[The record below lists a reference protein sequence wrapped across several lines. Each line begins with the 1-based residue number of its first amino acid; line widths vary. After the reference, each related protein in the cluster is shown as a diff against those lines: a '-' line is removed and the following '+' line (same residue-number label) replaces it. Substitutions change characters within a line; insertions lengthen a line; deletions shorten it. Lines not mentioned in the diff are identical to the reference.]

1 MRKIQLAT
9 LLAAA
14 CVGGAAH
21 GATLLQVYQE
31 ALANDPVIAS
41 ARANLQAGREKEPQA
56 FSQLLPQ
63 ISASL
68 TSTRTLGDISVPI
81 AGVSGDRNNTTNTY
95 LVSLTQPLFRL
106 ANWEAWQQGKLQVA
120 ATEAVYAQAQQDLIV
135 RVSQAYFDVLASQ
148 DALATVQAQKAAITE
163 QLASAKRNFEVGT
176 ATITDTH
183 EAQARYDLAEAQEIA
198 ADADL
203 QIRRAALQ
211 QIIGHAPAP
220 LAPFKPGL
228 KLELPQPS
236 RVDDWVKSAENQ
248 NYSVVGQQLAFEIAD
263 REIKRNRAAHAP
275 TLDLVAS
282 RGRNLLNGP
291 ALTTPTATATT
302 ATNSTQLGV
311 QLTVP
316 LYAGGLVNSRVREAV
331 ALQDKARSDLEN
343 ARRTA
348 AQGARQA
355 YLGVTAGLAQVRA
368 LEAAEVSSQSAL
380 DSNLLGY
387 QVGVRI
393 NIDVLNAQQQL
404 YTTRRD
410 LARARYDTV
419 LNAFRLKN
427 AAGVL
432 KEDDVVKINTLL
444 QP

>member
-1 MRKIQLAT
+1 MRTTLIAT
-9 LLAAA
+9 LLASAFAA
-14 CVGGAAH
+14 GHAQAAD
-21 GATLLQVYQE
+21 LLQVYRE

-41 ARANLQAGREKEPQA
+41 ARYNLEAGREREPQG
-56 FSQLLPQ
+56 FSQLLPAVGL
-63 ISASL
+63 SASSVR
-68 TSTRTLGDISVPI
+68 TNADVTLGGLASE
-81 AGVSGDRNNTTNTY
+81 RNSTTSAYT
-95 LVSLTQPLFRL
+95 VSLTQPLFRL
-106 ANWEAWQQGKLQVA
+106 ANWEAWQQSKLQVA
-120 ATEAVYAQAQQDLIV
+120 ATQAVYAQAQQDLMV
-135 RVSQAYFDVLASQ
+135 RVSQAYFDVLAAQ
-148 DALATVQAQKAAITE
+148 DALATVQAQKTAITE

-183 EAQARYDLAEAQEIA
+183 EAQARYDLAVAQEFA
-198 ADADL
+198 AESDL

-211 QIIGHAPAP
+211 QIIGHPPAA

-228 KLELPQPS
+228 TLNAPQPAGIEQ
-236 RVDDWVKSAENQ
+236 WVGSAEAQ
-248 NYSVVGQQLAFEIAD
+248 NYGVVGQQLAFEIAQ

-275 TLDLVAS
+275 TLDLIAS
-282 RGRNLLNGP
+282 RGRTAVAGS
-291 ALTTPTATATT
+291 PTTT
-302 ATNSTQLGV
+302 AVPISGTNSNVTQVGV
-311 QLTVP
+311 QLNLP
-316 LYAGGLVNSRVREAV
+316 LFAGFSTDSRVREAI
-331 ALQDKARSDLEN
+331 ALQEKARFDLEN

-355 YLGVTAGLAQVRA
+355 FVGIASGLAQVRA

-380 DSNLLGY
+380 ESNQLGY

-404 YTTRRD
+404 YSTRRD

-419 LNAFRLKN
+419 LNGLRLKN

-432 KEDDVVKINTLL
+432 KEEDLVQVNSLL